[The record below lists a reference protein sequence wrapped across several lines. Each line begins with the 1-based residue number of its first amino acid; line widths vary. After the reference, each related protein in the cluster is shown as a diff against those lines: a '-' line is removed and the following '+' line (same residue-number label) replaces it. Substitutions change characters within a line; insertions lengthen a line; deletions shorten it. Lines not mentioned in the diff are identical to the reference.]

1 MWFIW
6 CAGKQH
12 KQTTAMEKHQEQCLK
27 GAWVENGLCHNTL
40 RRQHEIGARMTCGKG
55 QVVTTAPIVRT
66 DLNKQM
72 MVVFLPSLLLLKKK
86 QGTRMR
92 NTQKKMLNKYIAL
105 SACRCCQE
113 LYSGST
119 TAAEEMQRT
128 NGSAR
133 TQAVWQ
139 KRQMVPLFLWLFRK
153 VCDA

>member
-1 MWFIW
+1 MCWQAAQTNYCHGKAPRTMLERCMGGERFVPQHIAAPARNRSPDDVRQRAGGHNSPHCQNRSEQTDDGCVSSFSSFI
-6 CAGKQH
+6 
-12 KQTTAMEKHQEQCLK
+12 
-27 GAWVENGLCHNTL
+27 
-40 RRQHEIGARMTCGKG
+40 
-55 QVVTTAPIVRT
+55 
-66 DLNKQM
+66 
-72 MVVFLPSLLLLKKK
+72 KKK